1 MLEIL
6 DPGMLATVQ
15 DAVGRREW
23 RRFGVPLGGAAD
35 AWSAR
40 LANRL
45 VGNADDRAVL
55 EVVGSASVAF
65 DAPAIVAVAGG
76 LAASIGG
83 IPMSP
88 DSARRVPAGSQVR
101 VGAAADTGLRGYVAV
116 AGGLD
121 VEPVLGSRSTDL
133 RTGFGGLDGRQL
145 RAGDRIPIGRAGA
158 SASVHRWSGTRDDG
172 PLRIL
177 GGPQGSR
184 ATMGALT
191 GPTWRVAGAV
201 DRTGIRLEGPPLAH
215 GGEVPSQGL
224 LPGAIQVP
232 PGGSPILMLADCPV
246 TGGYVVA
253 ACVIGADVGRAAQLR
268 PGNPVSFLEVGH
280 TEARAAWLR
289 LEAELEAVEALE
301 ATRDGDPGWAGS
313 HA

>member
-45 VGNADDRAVL
+45 VGNADDTAVL
-55 EVVGSASVAF
+55 EVVGSGSVAF
-65 DAPAIVAVAGG
+65 DAPAIVAVAGQ
-76 LAASIGG
+76 LAATIGG
-83 IPMSP
+83 ILMPS

-145 RAGDRIPIGRAGA
+145 RAGDRIPIGPAGA
-158 SASVHRWSGTRDDG
+158 SASVHRWPGMRDDG

-177 GGPQGSR
+177 GGPQGSP
-184 ATMGALT
+184 ATMEALI
-191 GPTWRVAGAV
+191 GQTWRVADAA
-201 DRTGIRLEGPPLAH
+201 DRTGIRLDGPPLAD

-268 PGNPVSFLEVGH
+268 PADSASFIEVGH
-280 TEARAAWLR
+280 DEARAAWRR

-301 ATRDGDPGWAGS
+301 ATKDGDPGWAGS